1 MIVKKNFIRR
11 NIKMKNFRCVGIAMA
26 ICLLILPL
34 FAQETTERTAREF
47 LYNGDQQFNA
57 KEFTPA
63 IENYQKSLKIFK
75 DLAEE
80 NPTFKEDVGKVLY
93 KLYASAT
100 NLKNYQLATQYG
112 EETLIYDPSNE
123 AVIKNISLMYRT
135 QLKDNAKAVAVWE
148 NYDRVYDNYNAK
160 VAIADIYE
168 KNSDLKNALIWYN
181 KALEVNKDPDVV
193 RRVAKLYLDNKQ
205 PQQAIQFYEDFIA
218 TNPSR
223 KSLGTTYKNMGTL
236 YKDSNNINKAIEK
249 YEQALEIEY
258 DKAVSLWLIDQ
269 YYHLPNLPKAKTH
282 IQNVLSKTN
291 NEAGAIYYKAL
302 ILKDE
307 KKPAEAKVEFQKL
320 VNDKNYG
327 TSAQGFIKSI
337 DAEN

>member
-1 MIVKKNFIRR
+1 
-11 NIKMKNFRCVGIAMA
+11 MKNFRCVGIAMA

-181 KALEVNKDPDVV
+181 KALEVNKDPEVV
-193 RRVAKLYLDNKQ
+193 KKVAKLYIDIKQ

-218 TNPSR
+218 TNPNR
-223 KSLGTTYKNMGTL
+223 KALGTTYKNMGTL
-236 YKDSNNINKAIEK
+236 YKDINDIPKAIEK

-258 DKAVSLWLIDQ
+258 DKSLSIWLIDQ
-269 YYHLPNLPKAKTH
+269 YYHQPNYPKAKVH
-282 IQNVLSKTN
+282 INNVLAKTSN
-291 NEAGAIYYKAL
+291 DAFAIYHNAM
-302 ILKDE
+302 ILREE
-307 KKPAEAKVEFQKL
+307 KKLSAAKAEFQKI
-320 VNDKNYG
+320 VNDKTYG
-327 TSAQGFIKSI
+327 ASAQSIIKAI